1 MKIIKTKIKDL
12 LILKTN
18 IYKDK
23 RGFFKEVFRKK
34 ILNKKF
40 IFDCLSYSKKNIL
53 RGLHM
58 QLKKPQAKLITV
70 VHGRILDVV
79 VDLRKNSKTFGKY
92 FSIIMS
98 DKSDFSFFIPRGFA
112 HGFLCL
118 SNKCIVSYKASNYQ
132 NKKSERTISWFDKDL
147 KIKWPIKNPIT
158 SKKDAL
164 GLSLREIRIMLN
176 KFHSKK

>member
-34 ILNKKF
+34 IFNKKF

-70 VHGRILDVV
+70 VRGKILDVV
-79 VDLRKNSKTFGKY
+79 VDLRKNSKTFGKS
-92 FSIIMS
+92 FSIILSEKNCKSLYIPEGFGHAYYSFS
-98 DKSDFSFFIPRGFA
+98 DLNIIYYK
-112 HGFLCL
+112 L
-118 SNKCIVSYKASNYQ
+118 SNYYAPKYEDGIVWNDNLFKN
-132 NKKSERTISWFDKDL
+132 N
-147 KIKWPIKNPIT
+147 WPTAKPIV
-158 SKKDAL
+158 SKKDKEL
-164 GLSLREIRIMLN
+164 KTFQEFKKSYKGL
-176 KFHSKK
+176 

>member
-18 IYKDK
+18 IYEDK
-23 RGFFKEVFRKK
+23 RGFFKEVFKKK

-70 VHGRILDVV
+70 IRGKILDVV
-79 VDLRKNSKTFGKY
+79 VDFRKNSKTFGKIFKIEMSENSN
-92 FSIIMS
+92 FSL
-98 DKSDFSFFIPRGFA
+98 FIPGGFA
-112 HGFLCL
+112 HGFLCR
-118 SNKCIVSYKASNYQ
+118 SKKCIIYYRCSNYR
-132 NKKSERTISWFDKDL
+132 NKNSEKTVQWNDKKL
-147 KIKWPIKNPIT
+147 KIKWPIKKPIL
-158 SKKDAL
+158 SPKDKI
-164 GLSLREIRIMLN
+164 GLTFDEIRNLI
-176 KFHSKK
+176 